1 MKKLILG
8 FLLIFGISSA
18 LFAEVDFIALATNGK
33 FNEQSAGVKLL
44 NDDEMSKVV
53 GGATL
58 FDDNGCGNLM
68 YHYGIANN
76 GGTRVSYTAYY
87 RLHESYKNELLPL
100 NVDDG
105 SGRYISVVSA
115 TLNHLTNQVNVSIIG
130 MNQYNSVY
138 TRSADRYYANK
149 LLENRQV
156 INEVNNVIRN
166 HSRYF
171 WRY

>member
-8 FLLIFGISSA
+8 FLLIFGISST
-18 LFAEVDFIALATNGK
+18 LLAEVDFIALATNGE
-33 FNEQSAGVKLL
+33 FNEQSAGVKVL
-44 NDDEMSKVV
+44 NDEEMSQVV

-58 FDDNGCGNLM
+58 FDNNGRGNLM
-68 YHYGIANN
+68 YHYGMVNN

-87 RLHESYKNELLPL
+87 KLHESYRNELLPL
-100 NVDDG
+100 NVDNG
-105 SGRYISVVSA
+105 SGQYIPVVSA
-115 TLNHLTNQVNVSIIG
+115 TLNHLTNQVSVSIIG
-130 MNQYNSVY
+130 MNQYNPVY
-138 TRSADRYYANK
+138 TRPADRYYANK

-171 WRY
+171 WGY